1 MLLMLGI
8 LSVNVCPVIGEK
20 SSNMKKLCLALVFY
34 LFGVDVWAL
43 PQDWPCDE
51 VVLQKAGVNEDGK
64 GIFRGADGVYQ
75 IEISSFDETAEHPFL
90 YNCGNS
96 GCWGMFKNLTSG
108 VEEGM
113 RFDCLLAEDKKTMS
127 CSRILG
133 DEYLFG
139 KVSDNEYRAELCGEY
154 YLFLVLNECEK
165 ERCLVRDS
173 RGEEEGNSVRK
184 MNCLRE
190 KETYIRCWTEGK

>member
-20 SSNMKKLCLALVFY
+20 SSNMKKLCIAV
-34 LFGVDVWAL
+34 LFGWSICGAYAL

-75 IEISSFDETAEHPFL
+75 IRNFHPLMKRQSIRFL

-96 GCWGMFKNLTSG
+96 GS
-108 VEEGM
+108 
-113 RFDCLLAEDKKTMS
+113 
-127 CSRILG
+127 LG
-133 DEYLFG
+133 D
-139 KVSDNEYRAELCGEY
+139 V
-154 YLFLVLNECEK
+154 
-165 ERCLVRDS
+165 
-173 RGEEEGNSVRK
+173 
-184 MNCLRE
+184 
-190 KETYIRCWTEGK
+190 

>member
-1 MLLMLGI
+1 
-8 LSVNVCPVIGEK
+8 
-20 SSNMKKLCLALVFY
+20 MKKLCIAV
-34 LFGVDVWAL
+34 LFGWSICGAYAL

-64 GIFRGADGVYQ
+64 GIFRGADGAYQ

-90 YNCGNS
+90 YNCGNG

-113 RFDCLLAEDKKTMS
+113 RFDCLLAEDKETMS

-154 YLFLVLNECEK
+154 YLSLDLSQCED
-165 ERCLVRDS
+165 EVCLVRDS
-173 RGEEEGNSVRK
+173 RGEEKGSSVRK
-184 MNCLRE
+184 MNCVQEGDDKVRCLGQNHFDTSE
-190 KETYIRCWTEGK
+190 AYFDSIDEETESF